1 MSKLRKGII
10 SPTEKQGASYIFE
23 TAGKLFK
30 LTGNIV
36 EEARSASQEFLTLS
50 KALKVFKV
58 DESGIEFNYDY
69 NSKSQIRELN
79 EEKADNYNKLLDLNK
94 RFEFLNSTLK
104 ESKLSNK
111 AVAVTEVKSELD
123 KVNEQIIALN
133 KKGIQ
138 VRFKYDAN
146 ENKTFIGN
154 REVVTE
160 GVTEQAFASALIKY
174 EDKAL
179 LNLFES
185 AAKNFNMLNILDFVT
200 ELNEGDI
207 KVSVIRTPNRCYVWR
222 LNEATKIGKFIQ
234 MEPQELINYVAEETG
249 EDISAAVQ
257 DLVDGIQEQVEDREA
272 AISLKREMISF
283 LQDQR
288 GKLAEADRNIPVIK
302 EADHFLNSEINR
314 ISEEI
319 ESLAEEKLTRNDGY
333 IKATTKVEIDQMAK
347 GTEIMVDAVEF
358 TQAGKD
364 DLLTVFRDDK
374 PVRIEKRTI
383 EIPSSELS

>member
-10 SPTEKQGASYIFE
+10 SPTEKQGAGYIFE

-30 LTGNIV
+30 LTGNVV
-36 EEARSASQEFLTLS
+36 EEAHGASQEFLTLS

-79 EEKADNYNKLLDLNK
+79 EDKANNYNKLLDLNK
-94 RFEFLNSTLK
+94 RLEFLNSALK
-104 ESKLSNK
+104 ESKLANK
-111 AVAVTEVKSELD
+111 IVAVTEVKSELD
-123 KVNEQIIALN
+123 RVNEQIIALN
-133 KKGIQ
+133 QKGIQ
-138 VRFKYDAN
+138 VCFKYDAN

-174 EDKAL
+174 EDKVL

-185 AAKNFNMLNILDFVT
+185 AAKNFSMFNILDFVT
-200 ELNEGDI
+200 ELNEGDVN
-207 KVSVIRTPNRCYVWR
+207 VSVIRTPNRSYVWR

-249 EDISAAVQ
+249 YDISAVVQ
-257 DLVDGIQEQVEDREA
+257 DLVDGIQEQVEDRA
-272 AISLKREMISF
+272 AAVALKREMISF

-288 GKLAEADRNIPVIK
+288 GKLADADRNIPAIK
-302 EADHFLNSEINR
+302 EADQFLNSEINR

-319 ESLAEEKLTRNDGY
+319 KSLEEQKLTRNDGY
-333 IKATTKVEIDQMAK
+333 IKATTNIDIDQMAK

-364 DLLTVFRDDK
+364 DLLTVFRDNR
-374 PVRIEKRTI
+374 PIRIEKRTI

>member
-185 AAKNFNMLNILDFVT
+185 AAKNFSMLNILDFVT

-257 DLVDGIQEQVEDREA
+257 DLVNGIQEQVEDREA
-272 AISLKREMISF
+272 SISLKREMISF

-288 GKLAEADRNIPVIK
+288 GKLAEADRNIPAIK

>member
-1 MSKLRKGII
+1 MNKLRKGII
-10 SPTEKQGASYIFE
+10 SPTEKQGVGYIFE
-23 TAGKLFK
+23 TTGKLFK

-36 EEARSASQEFLTLS
+36 EEATEASQDFLTLS
-50 KALKVFKV
+50 KALKFFKV

-69 NSKSQIRELN
+69 NAKSQIKELN
-79 EEKADNYNKLLDLNK
+79 EGKANNYNTLLELNSKL
-94 RFEFLNSTLK
+94 EFLNLTLK
-104 ESKLSNK
+104 ESKLASK
-111 AVAVTEVKSELD
+111 GTAVTEVELEL
-123 KVNEQIIALN
+123 KKLNEQILRLN
-133 KKGIQ
+133 KSGIQ
-138 VRFKYDAN
+138 VCFKYDAT

-160 GVTEQAFASALIKY
+160 GVTEQAFASAVIRY

-185 AAKNFNMLNILDFVT
+185 AAKNFSMFNILDFVT

-207 KVSVIRTPNRCYVWR
+207 KISVIRTPNRSYVWR

-249 EDISAAVQ
+249 QDISTAVQ

-272 AISLKREMISF
+272 AVSLKREMISF

-288 GKLAEADRNIPVIK
+288 GKLAEADRNIPTIK

-319 ESLAEEKLTRNDGY
+319 KSLEEERLTRNDGY
-333 IKATTKVEIDQMAK
+333 IKATTNVNIDQMAK

-364 DLLTVFRDDK
+364 DLLTVFKDDK

>member
-1 MSKLRKGII
+1 MSKLIKGII

-36 EEARSASQEFLTLS
+36 EEAQSASQEFLTLS

-79 EEKADNYNKLLDLNK
+79 EETADNYSKLLDLNK
-94 RFEFLNSTLK
+94 RSEFLNSTLK

-111 AVAVTEVKSELD
+111 DVAVTEVKSELD
-123 KVNEQIIALN
+123 RVNEQIVALS

-138 VRFKYDAN
+138 VCFKYDAN

-185 AAKNFNMLNILDFVT
+185 AAKNFNMFNILDFVT

-207 KVSVIRTPNRCYVWR
+207 KISVIRTPNRSYVWR

-234 MEPQELINYVAEETG
+234 MEPHELINYVAEETG
-249 EDISAAVQ
+249 HDISAVVQ
-257 DLVDGIQEQVEDREA
+257 DLVDGIQEQVEDRDS
-272 AISLKREMISF
+272 AIALKREMISF

-288 GKLAEADRNIPVIK
+288 GKLAEADRNIPTIK

-314 ISEEI
+314 ISEDI
-319 ESLAEEKLTRNDGY
+319 KGLQEEKLTRNDGY
-333 IKATTKVEIDQMAK
+333 IKATTNVDIDQMAK

-358 TQAGKD
+358 TQAAKD
-364 DLLTVFRDDK
+364 DLLTVFRNNK

-383 EIPSSELS
+383 EIPSSEFS

>member
-272 AISLKREMISF
+272 AISLKGEMISF

>member
-30 LTGNIV
+30 LTGNVV
-36 EEARSASQEFLTLS
+36 EEAHGASQEFLTLS

-94 RFEFLNSTLK
+94 RSEFLNSTLK

-185 AAKNFNMLNILDFVT
+185 AAKNFSMLNILDFVT

-272 AISLKREMISF
+272 AVALKREMISF

-288 GKLAEADRNIPVIK
+288 GKLAEADRNIPTIK

-319 ESLAEEKLTRNDGY
+319 KSLEEEKLTRNDGY
-333 IKATTKVEIDQMAK
+333 IKATTKVDIDQMTK

>member
-1 MSKLRKGII
+1 MSKLIKGII

-36 EEARSASQEFLTLS
+36 EEAQSASQEFLTLS

-79 EEKADNYNKLLDLNK
+79 EEKADNYSKLLDLNK
-94 RFEFLNSTLK
+94 RSEFLNSTLK

-111 AVAVTEVKSELD
+111 DVAVTEVKSELD
-123 KVNEQIIALN
+123 KVNEQIAALS

-138 VRFKYDAN
+138 VCFKYDAN

-185 AAKNFNMLNILDFVT
+185 AAKNFNMFNILDFVT

-207 KVSVIRTPNRCYVWR
+207 KISVIRTPNRSYVWR

-234 MEPQELINYVAEETG
+234 MEPHELINYVAEETG
-249 EDISAAVQ
+249 HDISAVVQ
-257 DLVDGIQEQVEDREA
+257 DLVDGIQEQVEDRDS
-272 AISLKREMISF
+272 AIALKREMISF

-288 GKLAEADRNIPVIK
+288 GKLAEADRNIPTIK

-314 ISEEI
+314 ISEDI
-319 ESLAEEKLTRNDGY
+319 KGLQEEKLTRNDGY
-333 IKATTKVEIDQMAK
+333 IKATTNVDIDQMAK

-358 TQAGKD
+358 TQAAKD
-364 DLLTVFRDDK
+364 DLLTVFRNNK

-383 EIPSSELS
+383 EIPSSEFS